1 MKPVLS
7 AMLSVRGTVL
17 SDDEKRLFETFN
29 PLGVA
34 LFSRNVETPA
44 QIKKLI
50 GDIKQAIGRDDVL
63 IGLDEE
69 GGRVNRLEK
78 AGFEKYASEGLLSKI
93 NDENFVRMH
102 AELMAFDMKSVGANL
117 NFAPAVDVEYE
128 QTTKA
133 LKTRTFGSDEKK
145 VARFGRVM
153 WQTYADNGICPCIK
167 HIPGHG
173 LAQNDP
179 HLELPVIEASIE
191 EMAAGFYPFEQNKDC
206 PAAMTAHILIKAID
220 EQNPVTLSKKAI
232 GELIRGKI
240 GYQGFLFSDAIDMH
254 ALKGS
259 MTERTLASLDAGC
272 DAVCYCMGKLSEM
285 NEICALKKYLKDESL
300 ERLEKIKSVF
310 SRQKCQTNLDFIRKK
325 YYATLNLFAEEKI
338 DYDATEVL
346 FELEKGEK

>member
-7 AMLSVRGTVL
+7 AMLSVQGTVL

-34 LFSRNVETPA
+34 LFSRNVETPT
-44 QIKKLI
+44 QLQKLI
-50 GDIKQAIGRDDVL
+50 SDIKQAIARDDVL

-78 AGFEKYASEGLLSKI
+78 AGFGKYASQGLLSKTD
-93 NDENFVRMH
+93 DEHIVEMH
-102 AELMAFDMKSVGANL
+102 AALMAFDMKSVGANL
-117 NFAPAVDVEYE
+117 NFAPVVDVEYE

-133 LKTRTFGSDEKK
+133 LKTRMFGSDRKK
-145 VARFGRVM
+145 VAHFGRVM
-153 WQTYADNGICPCIK
+153 WQTYFNEGICPCIK

-179 HLELPVIEASIE
+179 HLELPVIEAPIE
-191 EMAAGFYPFEQNKDC
+191 TMAADFYPFEQNKDC
-206 PAAMTAHILIKAID
+206 PAAMTAHILIKAVD
-220 EQNPVTLSKKAI
+220 GQNPVTFSKKAI
-232 GELIRGKI
+232 AEIVRGKI
-240 GYQGFLFSDAIDMH
+240 DYQGFLFSDSIDMH

-259 MTERTLASLDAGC
+259 MAERTLAALDAGC
-272 DAVCYCMGKLSEM
+272 DAVCYCMGKLDEM
-285 NEICALKKYLKDESL
+285 NEICALNKYLEDKAL

-325 YYATLNLFAEEKI
+325 YYAMLNLFAEEKI